1 MEFSWINGWG
11 AMIVIIMLVPNIIFY
26 EQNSK
31 R

>member
-11 AMIVIIMLVPNIIFY
+11 AMIVIIMLVPNIIFGI
-26 EQNSK
+26 QNSK